1 MIKMLSSVPPGVL
14 VVIGLLLFAVIGF
27 GAFLYSMFYGPKA
40 RLRRRMAVILG
51 PGASRKAGKGISSL
65 VRKKAIQSKLKELED
80 TRNKKRGYKLRE
92 ELVQAGL
99 AVNPQQFLMVSVVA
113 GAMAAGIYALTGFP
127 KIGIP
132 LVAIV
137 GGIGLPKF
145 ALSFLVKRRLKK
157 FTKDFADAI
166 DIIVRGVKSGL
177 PVGECMNMIG
187 REMVDPIGVEFR
199 LITEAQRIGL
209 TLNEALAKAVERVPT
224 AELKFFAIVLGIQ
237 QQTGGNLADTL
248 QKLSDV
254 LRQRKKM
261 RDKVQAMSSEAKSS
275 AGIIGSLPIIVGGI
289 LSLVAPEYIGLLFT
303 TDTGHLLIGIGLSVM
318 GTGILVMRQMI
329 NFEM

>member
-1 MIKMLSSVPPGVL
+1 
-14 VVIGLLLFAVIGF
+14 
-27 GAFLYSMFYGPKA
+27 MFYGPRAK
-40 RLRRRMAVILG
+40 LRRRLAAVVG
-51 PGASRKAGKGISSL
+51 PSASRKSGKGVSSL
-65 VRKKAIQSKLKELED
+65 VRKKAIQNKLKEIED

-99 AVNPQQFLMVSVVA
+99 SINPQQFMMLSAVA
-113 GAMAAGIYALTGFP
+113 GAVCAALYALTSYP

-132 LVAIV
+132 LVGVV
-137 GGIGLPKF
+137 GAVGLPKF
-145 ALSFLVKRRLKK
+145 ALRVLIRRRLTK

-166 DIIVRGVKSGL
+166 DVIVRGVKSGL

-187 REMVDPIGVEFR
+187 REMPDPIGVEFR
-199 LITEAQRIGL
+199 LVTESQRIGL

-275 AGIIGSLPIIVGGI
+275 AGIIGSLPIVVGSI
-289 LSLVAPEYIGLLFT
+289 LMLVAPDYIGLLFS
-303 TDTGHLLIGIGLSVM
+303 TDTGNFQIGVGITVM
-318 GTGILVMRQMI
+318 GIGILVMRQMI